1 MVTITT
7 YPSVLGAHPPSTTH
21 PPSFFPNNQKQ
32 WSFFFYIQGL
42 WYGVGRVGFFNKP
55 LELLPVVELHCL
67 RGPVDADLKKMM
79 QKMSNEADLKFRT
92 KKVCRLTRDLNTSS
106 RCVVLCCVVLCCVV
120 CLFVCLFVFLFVCL
134 FVCLFLFNGSMP
146 TGWHFDK

>member
-1 MVTITT
+1 M
-7 YPSVLGAHPPSTTH
+7 
-21 PPSFFPNNQKQ
+21 
-32 WSFFFYIQGL
+32 
-42 WYGVGRVGFFNKP
+42 
-55 LELLPVVELHCL
+55 VELHCL

-120 CLFVCLFVFLFVCL
+120 LCCLFVCLFVFLFVCL
-134 FVCLFLFNGSMP
+134 FVCLFVFI
-146 TGWHFDK
+146 